1 MRDGKV
7 IDAKRFGRG
16 ARAGSLAA
24 ALCLALLVP
33 GAGHAQ
39 EEALVPMNV
48 LSPELALEIALASRA
63 ACRAKGYQ
71 VAVAVVDR
79 MGVPQIMLR
88 DRFAGPHTPET
99 AQRMAWTAVSFRTDT
114 LELANASRADSNQWA
129 ARMIDNALLL
139 GGGVPVQAGGFTVA
153 GVGVSG
159 TPSGE
164 ANDRCARDGVEAV
177 KAKLEL
183 GG

>member
-1 MRDGKV
+1 MNLKP
-7 IDAKRFGRG
+7 F
-16 ARAGSLAA
+16 
-24 ALCLALLVP
+24 CCALLLASMT
-33 GAGHAQ
+33 AGPAMAQ
-39 EEALVPMNV
+39 EALVPANT
-48 LSPELALEIALASRA
+48 LSPEVALEIAQTSLAS
-63 ACRAKGYQ
+63 CRAQGYQ

-79 MGVPQIMLR
+79 MGVPQVMLR
-88 DRFAGPHTPET
+88 DRFAGPHTPDT

-153 GVGVSG
+153 AVGVSG

-164 ANDRCARDGVEAV
+164 ANDRCARAGVEAV